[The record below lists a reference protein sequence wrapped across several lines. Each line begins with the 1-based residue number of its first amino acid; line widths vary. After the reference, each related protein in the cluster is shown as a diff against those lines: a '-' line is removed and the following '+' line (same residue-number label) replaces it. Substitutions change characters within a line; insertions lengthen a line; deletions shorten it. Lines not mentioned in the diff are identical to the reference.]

1 MFCKSQKCKQNIY
14 GGGPDR
20 SENSVFPPPEHDWN
34 VHKTSKNMKMAALST
49 KLNNQMKWFVLF
61 LSTFNFHV

>member
-34 VHKTSKNMKMAALST
+34 VHKTFKKHEDGCSEHKIK
-49 KLNNQMKWFVLF
+49 
-61 LSTFNFHV
+61 